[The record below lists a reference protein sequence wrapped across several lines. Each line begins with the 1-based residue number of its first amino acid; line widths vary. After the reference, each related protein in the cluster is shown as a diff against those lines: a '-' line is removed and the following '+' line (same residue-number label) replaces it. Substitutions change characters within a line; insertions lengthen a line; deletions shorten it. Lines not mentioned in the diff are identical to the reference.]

1 MRRAGMV
8 AVGLFVLLASGCA
21 EPAATSL
28 NFAVREVPGVSTG
41 AAWSAAIDAV
51 REHFR
56 IARMDRSA
64 GRIVTEPVETQEA
77 GQSGRAGDLL
87 GAERRMRRVA
97 DVRVQESDGGVQVY
111 CKVLV
116 QQFESGERRL
126 FARDKYAS
134 DIPSETPA
142 DQESATTAEQNAAWR
157 DRGRDKVLE
166 RQILESILERV
177 GG

>member
-8 AVGLFVLLASGCA
+8 AIGLCVLLVSGCA

-28 NFAVREVPGVSTG
+28 NFAVREVPGAGTDAV
-41 AAWSAAIDAV
+41 WSAAVDAV
-51 REHFR
+51 REQFR

-64 GRIVTEPVETQEA
+64 GRIETAPIETQEA
-77 GQSGRAGDLL
+77 GQSGRAGDVL
-87 GAERRMRRVA
+87 GAQRRVRRLA
-97 DVRVQESDGGVQVY
+97 DVRVQEADGIVEVY

-116 QQFESGERRL
+116 QQYESDERRL

>member
-1 MRRAGMV
+1 MKCAAIV
-8 AVGLFVLLASGCA
+8 AIVSSVLLAPGCA
-21 EPAATSL
+21 EPAATNL
-28 NFAVREVPGVSTG
+28 NFSVREVPGASPG
-41 AAWSAAIDAV
+41 AAWTAAVDAV
-51 REHFR
+51 REHFH
-56 IARMDRSA
+56 IARMDRA
-64 GRIVTEPVETQEA
+64 TGRIETDPLETQET
-77 GQSGRAGDLL
+77 GQSGRAGDML
-87 GAERRMRRVA
+87 GAQRRVRRQA
-97 DVRVQESDGGVQVY
+97 DVRVQEADGGVHVY

-116 QQFESGERRL
+116 QQFESDERRL

-157 DRGRDKVLE
+157 NRGRDKVLE

>member
-1 MRRAGMV
+1 MRRAGVV
-8 AVGLFVLLASGCA
+8 AVGLCVLLASGCS

-28 NFAVREVPGVSTG
+28 NFAVREVPRASSG
-41 AAWSAAIDAV
+41 AVWSAAVDAV

-64 GRIVTEPVETQEA
+64 GRIETAPIETQEP
-77 GQSGRAGDLL
+77 GQSSRAGDML
-87 GAERRMRRVA
+87 GAERRVRRLA
-97 DVRVQESDGGVQVY
+97 DVRVQEADGGVQVY

-116 QQFESGERRL
+116 QQYESDERRL
-126 FARDKYAS
+126 FARDKCAT

-142 DQESATTAEQNAAWR
+142 DQEGATTAEQNAAWR
-157 DRGRDKVLE
+157 TRGRDKVLE
-166 RQILESILERV
+166 RQILDSILERI